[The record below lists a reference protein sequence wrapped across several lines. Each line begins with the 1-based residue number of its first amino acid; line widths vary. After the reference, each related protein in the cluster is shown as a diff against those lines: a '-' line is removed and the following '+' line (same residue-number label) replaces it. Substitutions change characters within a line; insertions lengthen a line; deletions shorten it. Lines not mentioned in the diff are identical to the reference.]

1 MKVPVEAGTH
11 GDGRVDVVLSG
22 DGVRDEEVDNLSGG
36 EAGIAHAS
44 EDDVVRVRRL
54 GDEQVGRGQREVRA
68 ASKELQ
74 ARATGAVRDAD
85 SASELDA
92 VSGQ

>member
-1 MKVPVEAGTH
+1 M
-11 GDGRVDVVLSG
+11 VLSG
-22 DGVRDEEVDNLSGG
+22 DGVRDEKVDNLSGG
-36 EAGIAHAS
+36 EAGIAHAG

-68 ASKELQ
+68 AGKELK

-85 SASELDA
+85 SASELNA
-92 VSGQ
+92 VNVQ

>member
-1 MKVPVEAGTH
+1 M
-11 GDGRVDVVLSG
+11 VLSG
-22 DGVRDEEVDNLSGG
+22 DGVRDEKVDNLGGG

-44 EDDVVRVRRL
+44 EDNVVRVRRL

-74 ARATGAVRDAD
+74 ARATSAVRDAD
-85 SASELDA
+85 SASKLDA
-92 VSGQ
+92 MSVQ